1 MELPRLQRKADGV
14 DGHWLDRQMLA
25 DVLHWRVGP
34 PMWEQIEQLLTRVTA
49 SLDEGDLTGLRRDV
63 TYLALLGPSR
73 VSTPIN
79 PDIGDSDQTRTVP
92 AHVAE
97 LVNTLVD
104 RLAPDQSGTPAQQP
118 GD

>member
-1 MELPRLQRKADGV
+1 MDLLNTSERLTTV

-25 DVLHWRVGP
+25 EVAHWRVGAP
-34 PMWEQIEQLLTRVTA
+34 TWEQIEQLLTRIAA
-49 SLDEGDLTGLRRDV
+49 SLDEGDLAGLSRDM
-63 TYLALLGPSR
+63 TNLALLGPSR

-79 PDIGDSDQTRTVP
+79 PDIGVSDQTRTVP
-92 AHVAE
+92 DHVAE

-104 RLAPDQSGTPAQQP
+104 RLTPDQSATPTPQP